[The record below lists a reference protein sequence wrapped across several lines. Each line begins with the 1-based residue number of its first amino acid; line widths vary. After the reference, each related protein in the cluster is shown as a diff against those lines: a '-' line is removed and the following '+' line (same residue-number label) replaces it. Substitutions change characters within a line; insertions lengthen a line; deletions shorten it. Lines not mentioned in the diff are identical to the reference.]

1 MSDPKR
7 LFDEG
12 GSLAREIL
20 GSADRDRPSDE
31 ARRKAALVLGLPLAA
46 AAATASTTTSASSA
60 SLGAPSL
67 PAAIAAKG
75 VAMKWVLA
83 AVVAA
88 SAATGT
94 LLVNPAPRPTAPT
107 PIQSSAPVPV
117 PVPIPMSAPIVE
129 EAPPPAPPPPVV
141 SKRLVA
147 TPKKPMALAPPELPA
162 KLDLAGEVALLDRAK
177 LALAAGEPAAALTV
191 LDTYDHSGAES
202 LIPEAQALRIDALVA
217 SHDPAAAR
225 AAAIAFIARFPSH
238 RLSLRYRALA
248 EAP

>member
-107 PIQSSAPVPV
+107 PIQSSAPV